1 MVLRGVPE
9 CTADEQHPAGCCEV
23 SAREV
28 RRFCSGRCAMEGD
41 AGCVAILEEC
51 MAFIEDW
58 AQSVA
63 EEPPAGAPGCE
74 AVFLG
79 PDIGYANVMEY
90 HDDDGSCTISMT
102 ELAEVCQVNFAACIA
117 FIQSDEATARPVCD
131 PVFLGSDIGFAHIMI
146 YHDEDGSCSVS
157 IAELSAVCS
166 AHFAECLSFLESEQ
180 DGVPVDHD
188 GDGTASYLDLS
199 LIHI

>member
-1 MVLRGVPE
+1 MAFLESAEDKTDCEPVYLGPTVGYQMVLRGVPE

-63 EEPPAGAPGCE
+63 AEPPAGAPGCE

-79 PDIGYANVMEY
+79 IFVYLL
-90 HDDDGSCTISMT
+90 
-102 ELAEVCQVNFAACIA
+102 ELV
-117 FIQSDEATARPVCD
+117 
-131 PVFLGSDIGFAHIMI
+131 L
-146 YHDEDGSCSVS
+146 
-157 IAELSAVCS
+157 AVDYMGK
-166 AHFAECLSFLESEQ
+166 L
-180 DGVPVDHD
+180 
-188 GDGTASYLDLS
+188 DGTGWTDWTDPMDETDMAKTDGTLS
-199 LIHI
+199 K